1 MVLRQRFRSMFLTCV
16 MSLLLAGSAAGQEW
30 RGQGRMAGKV
40 VDDAGA
46 PIEGAVIKATLPSS
60 QNRGPNEQKSNAK
73 GEWAIGGI
81 SRGEWAVDV
90 SKDGYEA
97 RSLSVPV
104 QEGARMAPMVITLKK
119 AVAVATVDPNE
130 AIREDLVKAAGLIE
144 ARQFAE
150 ARAIYERLATQYPQ
164 VKQFRPLIA
173 RTYHGEGNIPK
184 AIETLRAALA
194 ADPDN
199 VEVKL
204 LLANMLMDAGQ
215 AEESRA
221 LLASIDDSK
230 VTDSTIYLNIGIGM
244 LNDKKQAEAI
254 AWFTRVVTRF
264 PAEAD
269 AYYYRGLAHL
279 QLEKTAEAKADLQKF
294 IAIAPPDAPEL
305 ATAKKILATIK

>member
-1 MVLRQRFRSMFLTCV
+1 MIPRQPLR
-16 MSLLLAGSAAGQEW
+16 SLLLTFVVSLLLVGPAAGQDW

-40 VDDAGA
+40 VDEAGV

-60 QNRGPNEQKSNAK
+60 ENRGPNEQKSNAK
-73 GEWAIGGI
+73 GEWSIGGI
-81 SRGEWAVDV
+81 SRGTWAVDV
-90 SKDGYEA
+90 SRDGYETK
-97 RSLSVPV
+97 SLSVPI
-104 QEGARMAPMVITLKK
+104 QEGARMPPMVITLKK
-119 AVAVATVDPNE
+119 AVVVVDPNV
-130 AIREDLVKAAGLIE
+130 AIREELVRAAALIE
-144 ARQFAE
+144 AKQFAE
-150 ARAIYERLATQYPQ
+150 ARAIYERLAAQYPQ

-184 AIETLRAALA
+184 AIESLRAALA

-221 LLASIDDSK
+221 MFESIDDSK

-244 LNDKKQAEAI
+244 LNERKHAEAI
-254 AWFTRVVTRF
+254 TWFNRVITRF
-264 PAEAD
+264 PDQPD

-279 QLEKTAEAKADLQKF
+279 QLQKTAEAKADLQKF
-294 IAIAPPDAPEL
+294 IALAPPDAPEL
-305 ATAKKILATIK
+305 ATAKKILETIK